1 MTSGGKLPIELERLI
16 FELAAETRSAIPNLI
31 LVAQC
36 VRAWLEPLLYRSL
49 QLLRPRIVARAIE
62 SVPTKQPTFLASTVR
77 HVIVYASILDLH
89 PETFV
94 RFLES
99 CPGITSLFIMG
110 NITCRRLLPVLGNM
124 RIQRLSVNLG
134 LLFLRRRRSGRTG
147 FCPVNM
153 NHPLFA
159 AVSHLNILDWF
170 DIEDEEPQAMQW
182 LKDLSRLPALTH
194 LAFGSPPHP
203 QVMSTVLD
211 SCPRL
216 DALLAMFPVI
226 NNKQDAAKEYLE
238 YIGGA
243 ISDSRFVVAMYNEY
257 DTDWELGARGGNDIW
272 ARAEEFIARKKCGEV
287 EVGDYFLDASSG

>member
-1 MTSGGKLPIELERLI
+1 MASMTSGGKLPIELERLI
-16 FELAAETRSAIPNLI
+16 FDAFEHGK
-31 LVAQC
+31 
-36 VRAWLEPLLYRSL
+36 LEPLLYRSL

-124 RIQRLSVNLG
+124 RIQRLTVNLG
-134 LLFLRRRRSGRTG
+134 LLFLRRRRSGGTG

-170 DIEDEEPQAMQW
+170 DIEEEEPQAMQW

-194 LAFGSPPHP
+194 LAFGSSPPHP

-211 SCPRL
+211 SCPRI
-216 DALLAMFPVI
+216 DALLAMFRVI
-226 NNKQDAAKEYLE
+226 KQDTAKEYLK

-243 ISDSRFVVAMYNEY
+243 ISDSRFVVAIHNEY